1 MNRPNQYLEAS
12 IHDIIFENRNKQY
25 GAYYLRTHE
34 QSFILRA
41 LGITVLLTVL
51 FSVYALWVKRDVL
64 DVNPIVII
72 ASPKDFPDLLKN
84 FELKQPELPP
94 VKQAVSQPTVRYTEM
109 RVVED
114 SKPINSETTA
124 IGDLKDRIISTQT
137 NKVEPGIKG
146 IVSNP
151 KPETPPVKTTSEI
164 FKFAEVTPEFI
175 GGFAAMQKYIAEH
188 IEFPIAAKNYG
199 IDGTVYVS
207 MVVNTDGSVSQVK
220 VERGI
225 GYGLDEAATE
235 VVAAMPKW
243 KPGMQ
248 NQQVVRVQMVIPI
261 QFKLLD

>member
-41 LGITVLLTVL
+41 LGITVFLTML
-51 FSVYALWVKRDVL
+51 FSAYALWVKGDIIDL
-64 DVNPIVII
+64 KPPIII
-72 ASPKDFPDLLKN
+72 ACPTKMPDMVKILEPIK
-84 FELKQPELPP
+84 PELPP
-94 VKQAVSQPTVRYTEM
+94 VKQAVAQPTVRYTEM

-114 SKPINSETTA
+114 TKPIITETTA
-124 IGDLKDRIISTQT
+124 IGDLKDRVIGTQT
-137 NKVEPGIKG
+137 NQVEPGIKG
-146 IVSNP
+146 IVTNT
-151 KPETPPVKTTSEI
+151 KPEPPIVKSTTDFI
-164 FKFAEVTPEFI
+164 KFAEVTPEFI
-175 GGFAAMQKYIAEH
+175 GGFAAMQKFIAEH

-261 QFKLLD
+261 QFKLVD